1 MKSKPTLKP
10 AEVNSHSRQLQ
21 EKNTSDPM
29 EVESF
34 GKKGKKGKKGKGD
47 GKSGKKEG
55 QHQNRNP
62 NPSKDVVC
70 WHCEKKGHLS
80 TERWSNP
87 KNQSGSSGTQNEGG
101 KGKPKNVTGKE
112 AGSFGE
118 QAAVVKPQPQPAL
131 ASSLDLASIETP
143 VRSPHP
149 DHEGWLRWTQVRRFR
164 HFRWMQG
171 LALKRR
177 RMTVTAR
184 QLQVNSFPTV
194 EASARTR
201 KDPSR

>member
-55 QHQNRNP
+55 QHQNQNP
-62 NPSKDVVC
+62 NSSKEVVC

-112 AGSFGE
+112 AGSFWRTSCSGE
-118 QAAVVKPQPQPAL
+118 ATTA
-131 ASSLDLASIETP
+131 ASSCE
-143 VRSPHP
+143 
-149 DHEGWLRWTQVRRFR
+149 F
-164 HFRWMQG
+164 
-171 LALKRR
+171 
-177 RMTVTAR
+177 
-184 QLQVNSFPTV
+184 
-194 EASARTR
+194 
-201 KDPSR
+201 SRLGVD